1 MKNSIK
7 SFLYNLRR
15 HYILYLV
22 VVIFIP
28 FLVIN
33 VANRKTQVPR
43 NRTFNFFLVTDKLE
57 SQVLIE
63 RVKYSFKD
71 YNIIRSQTYS
81 DSPINDKLMFNQM
94 LEGYGVVQSDLMVIP
109 SSILTETF
117 MASSLKPFKD
127 SRESDLKLNDKSYGI
142 RVYDHINK
150 MSYVSDY
157 MNTEYQDQDY
167 YLTIARDSYHYN
179 NYINNDE
186 SLIGSVIKDL
196 YK

>member
-1 MKNSIK
+1 MKNNIK

-43 NRTFNFFLVTDKLE
+43 DRTFNFFLVTDKLE

-71 YNIIRSQTYS
+71 YNIIRSQTFS

-94 LEGYGVVQSDLMVIP
+94 LEGYGIVQSDLMVIP

-117 MASSLKPFKD
+117 MASSLRPFKD

>member
-1 MKNSIK
+1 MKNNIK

-43 NRTFNFFLVTDKLE
+43 DRTFNFFLVTDKLE

-71 YNIIRSQTYS
+71 YNIIRSQTFS

-94 LEGYGVVQSDLMVIP
+94 LEGYGVVQSDVMIIP

-142 RVYDHINK
+142 RVYDHVNK
-150 MSYVSDY
+150 TSYVSDY

-186 SLIGSVIKDL
+186 SLINSIIKDL